1 MVVPLSFITVCRVR
15 GQLKNKKSLGII
27 YEELESGTKLYA
39 EPTPLLDTIPTPFY
53 LRRHN

>member
-39 EPTPLLDTIPTPFY
+39 EPPPF
-53 LRRHN
+53 